1 MTYDPKEVEKWQKI
15 MGSKNPLNDL
25 RRKFRT
31 GKLNSSDIPL
41 IKLIIR
47 YTREEKEGN
56 KESVESLIKEL
67 EDMIKS
73 LMRDE

>member
-1 MTYDPKEVEKWQKI
+1 MTYDPKELEKWQKI
-15 MGSKNPLNDL
+15 TGSKNPLNDL
-25 RRKFRT
+25 RREFRM
-31 GKLNSSDIPL
+31 GKLNSGDIPL

-73 LMRDE
+73 LDRDE

>member
-1 MTYDPKEVEKWQKI
+1 MTYDHKEVEKWQKI

-25 RRKFRT
+25 RREFRT
-31 GKLNSSDIPL
+31 GKLNSGDIPL

-47 YTREEKEGN
+47 YSREEKEGN

-73 LMRDE
+73 LDEK

>member
-1 MTYDPKEVEKWQKI
+1 MTYDSKEVEKWQKI
-15 MGSKNPLNDL
+15 TGSKNPLNDL
-25 RRKFRT
+25 RREFRT
-31 GKLNSSDIPL
+31 GKLNSGDIPL

-56 KESVESLIKEL
+56 KESVESLVKEL

-73 LMRDE
+73 LDER

>member
-15 MGSKNPLNDL
+15 TGSKNPLYDL
-25 RRKFRT
+25 RREIRM
-31 GKLNSSDIPL
+31 GKLNSGDIPL

-47 YTREEKEGN
+47 YTREEKEEN

-73 LMRDE
+73 LNER

>member
-1 MTYDPKEVEKWQKI
+1 MTYDHKEVEKWQKI
-15 MGSKNPLNDL
+15 TGSKNPLNDL
-25 RRKFRT
+25 RREFRT
-31 GKLNSSDIPL
+31 GKLNSGDIPL

-47 YTREEKEGN
+47 YSREEKEGN

-73 LMRDE
+73 LDEK

>member
-15 MGSKNPLNDL
+15 TGSKNPLNDL
-25 RRKFRT
+25 RREFRK
-31 GKLNSSDIPL
+31 GKLNSGDIPL
-41 IKLIIR
+41 IKLIIH

-73 LMRDE
+73 LDER

>member
-15 MGSKNPLNDL
+15 TGSKNPLYDL
-25 RRKFRT
+25 RREIRM
-31 GKLNSSDIPL
+31 GKLNSGDIPL

-47 YTREEKEGN
+47 YTREEKEEN

-73 LMRDE
+73 LDRDE